1 MKNSLRIFAAALALL
16 LVFFSLPLWLPQL
29 MAPTAAASAPSL
41 QGDPVVL
48 LWSNDW
54 QMGTEVNATGPRLV
68 AWQPDGELAW
78 TLETGYAYGAVMDG
92 QHAYLVE
99 EPLHDPFSPSEPL
112 QLSVVD
118 LRNGERLSQTALRG
132 NFLANLSSGAPVP
145 ILVLD
150 DTLYFTNHRERD
162 NLAAY
167 DLASHTLG
175 EARYDLCER
184 GYPVELEYLASQ
196 HAMLSLCIEFSDEM
210 QAYLTRVSLA
220 DGEQHSLELL
230 NMTVKEHYPANGL
243 VVGPDERVYVLNSSD
258 YSIMEIDPATMQTLR
273 QANYSEGKQEQGG
286 LLQAALN
293 WLLEQAARPAQ
304 AKMLF
309 AVTALSPDGSQLA
322 VAGSM
327 LHGNQRELY
336 VVDLA
341 SLQTVQR
348 MRMPGRAS
356 QLAYADA
363 ATLLVIYQG
372 REEWFQAAMLDL
384 DTGEHAVLPIPAFGY
399 LRELFV
405 LAGQR

>member
-1 MKNSLRIFAAALALL
+1 MKNPLRIFAAALALL

-41 QGDPVVL
+41 QGDPVLL

-54 QMGTEVNATGPRLV
+54 QMDSEVSAAGPRLV

-78 TLETGYAYGAVMDG
+78 TLETGYSYGAVVDG

-99 EPLHDPFSPSEPL
+99 DPVRNAYEPEALL

-118 LRNGERLSQTALRG
+118 LLTGERISQMALRG

-145 ILVLD
+145 VLVLD
-150 DTLYFTNHRERD
+150 GTLYFTNQRQD
-162 NLAAY
+162 SNLAAY
-167 DLASHTLG
+167 DLASQTLD

-184 GYPVELEYLASQ
+184 GYPVEFEYLASQ
-196 HAMLSLCIEFSDEM
+196 HAMVSLCIEFGDEM

-230 NMTVKEHYPANGL
+230 NMTVKEHYSANGL
-243 VVGPDERVYVLNSSD
+243 VVGPDGRVYVLNSSD

-286 LLQAALN
+286 LLQAALD
-293 WLLEQAARPAQ
+293 WLLEQAACPAQ

-348 MRMPGRAS
+348 MRMPG
-356 QLAYADA
+356 LAAELAFADA
-363 ATLLVIYQG
+363 DTLVVVYPGQQ
-372 REEWFQAAMLDL
+372 EWSQAAALDL